1 MTKAFEGLG
10 CDQLIREREGGIEK
24 KQEKKLEGGRD
35 LLHFDERNVRRDVP
49 QERNKMPPPKKKE
62 H

>member
-35 LLHFDERNVRRDVP
+35 LLHFDERNVR
-49 QERNKMPPPKKKE
+49 
-62 H
+62 